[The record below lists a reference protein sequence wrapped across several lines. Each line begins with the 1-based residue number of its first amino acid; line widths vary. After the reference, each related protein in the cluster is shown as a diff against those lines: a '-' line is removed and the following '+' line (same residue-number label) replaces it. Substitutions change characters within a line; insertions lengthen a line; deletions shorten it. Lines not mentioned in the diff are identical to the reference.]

1 MVKAVYDGA
10 YGFTVSGHAGQAP
23 IGQDLVCAATSTLIM
38 ALVEDMAQ
46 NDDKL
51 IARKS
56 SVQSGCVYLKV
67 IPSADYK
74 EACEGAFS
82 VVRNGFKLLSQQY
95 SKYISYEEC
104 I

>member
-1 MVKAVYDGA
+1 MVKAVYDGS

-38 ALVEDMAQ
+38 ALVEDTAQ
-46 NDDKL
+46 NEDKL
-51 IARKS
+51 IARKA
-56 SVQSGCVYLKV
+56 SVQSGYTYLKV
-67 IPSADYK
+67 VPSAEYK

-82 VVRNGFKLLSQQY
+82 VVRSGFALLSQRY
-95 SKYISYEEC
+95 PKYISYEEC